1 MIARKTLGKARMKC
15 ESNYQ
20 SCAVLLT
27 LCYRDAPDV
36 IAEYWF
42 KRKHT
47 KQQYGDEGS
56 SKRQRLLAKSQNGA
70 SATTTKNGKT
80 AHTKPAVK
88 WSLAK
93 RVTSKR
99 GNSNNTAAA
108 LPPSPSTPKVG
119 PRITFRG
126 KRMKIADNSSSERNW
141 KKDVVKIV
149 KAKFL
154 KDSGSAPI
162 FLVVQWYVRIRFSLY
177 QPANPKLFSL
187 LS

>member
-47 KQQYGDEGS
+47 KQQYGDERF

-70 SATTTKNGKT
+70 SATTTKKGKT

-88 WSLAK
+88 GSLAK

-162 FLVVQWYVRIRFSLY
+162 FLVVQWYVRIIFSLY